1 MGKVI
6 RKRLFGKD
14 YLEKIIWE
22 RIFGKDYLG
31 KNYLGKHNLEKI
43 IWLVN
48 WNSESNFQEIFGTIL
63 ENAIYP
69 KFVKL
74 TPLQCIF

>member
-1 MGKVI
+1 MI
-6 RKRLFGKD
+6 WERLFGKK
-14 YLEKIIWE
+14 Y
-22 RIFGKDYLG
+22 
-31 KNYLGKHNLEKI
+31 LEKI

-74 TPLQCIF
+74 TSPLMHILKWLPRKRS